1 MARLIIS
8 NKEMDNVTKIIKYLE
23 ECGLL
28 VEGVSETIENKA
40 KEPKNRFLTMLIGIF
55 GACLL

>member
-8 NKEMDNVTKIIKYLE
+8 NKEMDKVTKIIKYLE

-40 KEPKNRFLTMLIGIF
+40 K
-55 GACLL
+55 

>member
-1 MARLIIS
+1 
-8 NKEMDNVTKIIKYLE
+8 MDNVTKIIKYLE

-40 KEPKNRFLTMLIGIF
+40 KEPKDRFLTMLIGIF